1 MKFLKAV
8 IIIILVIIAI
18 PMVIALFAPKSY
30 AVEREVTINKPTPE
44 VFEYLKHLKNQDDYS
59 PWATRDPNMKREFRG
74 TDGTVGFVAAWDS
87 EHKEVGKGE
96 QEIKKITEGRRI
108 DFELRFYK
116 PFEATEPAY
125 LITESTGEEQTRVK
139 WGFSGKMKYPMNFM
153 LVFMDMEEMIGK
165 DLESGLSKMKTVL
178 ESRPSPDQ
186 ARESELETMAA
197 TEE

>member
-1 MKFLKAV
+1 MKFLKIMVA
-8 IIIILVIIAI
+8 ILVVILAI
-18 PMVIALFAPKSY
+18 PMIIALFAPKGY

-59 PWATRDPNMKREFRG
+59 PWASRDPNMKKEFRG

-87 EHKEVGKGE
+87 DHKEVGKGE
-96 QEIKKITEGRRI
+96 QEIKKITDNERI
-108 DFELRFYK
+108 DFELRFIE

-125 LITESTGEEQTRVK
+125 LATEPTGEEETLVK

-153 LVFMDMEEMIGK
+153 LVFMDMEEMIGN
-165 DLESGLSKMKTVL
+165 DLESGLAKMKTVL
-178 ESRPSPDQ
+178 ESRPSPE
-186 ARESELETMAA
+186 ALEPMMGTMAA